1 MRPLDV
7 QPGKPTRLPFC
18 HTLSAPMHTQLRL
31 GEVAG
36 CLQSRRQVLQAG
48 LLQQVREHMT
58 FAEVQ
63 LLKAQLHST
72 ASKPSLP

>member
-1 MRPLDV
+1 
-7 QPGKPTRLPFC
+7 
-18 HTLSAPMHTQLRL
+18 MHTQLRL